1 MGDDDEEADEE
12 EEEVGEAVVVIFC
25 CSTFAHGSTDAR
37 LSLCQVPQHFKREP
51 AEKDCSLACQ
61 VCLVRRAVATCA
73 SS

>member
-1 MGDDDEEADEE
+1 M
-12 EEEVGEAVVVIFC
+12 IFC